1 MTKVSFN
8 GMSLEELRDFLDYK
22 VDEYNRPSF
31 IPTDPIQLP
40 HRFER
45 KEDIEIVAFLVSTI
59 AWGNRKSII
68 TSGERL
74 IQIMEEAPY
83 DFVKDYRSFSSP
95 FVHRT
100 FNAEDLHVF
109 FTSLRRIYEKGG
121 LEHAFAPHPDFS
133 GSYGRIVSFR
143 NTFTEGHFPQR
154 TYKHLSNPLKNAS
167 AKRLNMFLRWMVR
180 KDNRGVDFGIWD
192 SIPMP
197 ELHLPL
203 DVHTGNIARKL
214 GLLTRTQNDWKSVAE
229 IQEHLIQLDPEDP
242 CKYDFALFG
251 LGAFEGF

>member
-1 MTKVSFN
+1 MTEQRYK
-8 GMSLEELRDFLDYK
+8 GMTFEELREFLNFK

-31 IPTDPIQLP
+31 IATDPIQLA

-74 IQIMEEAPY
+74 IRIMEESPY
-83 DFVKDYRSFSSP
+83 EFIRNYRTFSSP

-100 FNAEDLHVF
+100 FNAEDLDVF
-109 FTSLRRIYEKGG
+109 FKSLRRIYENGG
-121 LEHAFAPHPDFS
+121 LEKAFSAHPEYAGVF
-133 GSYGRIVSFR
+133 GRIVHFR
-143 NTFTEGHFPQR
+143 DTFTSGDFPQR
-154 TYKHLSNPLKNAS
+154 THKHLSNPLKNAS

-180 KDNRGVDFGIWD
+180 NDKRGVDFGLWN
-192 SIPMP
+192 SIPTS

-214 GLLTRTQNDWKSVAE
+214 GLLERTQNDWKSVAE
-229 IQEHLIQLDPEDP
+229 IQQHLVQLDPEDP

>member
-1 MTKVSFN
+1 MTQQRYK
-8 GMSLEELRDFLDYK
+8 GMTLEELRDFLDYK

-31 IPTDPIQLP
+31 IPTDPIQLA

-74 IQIMEEAPY
+74 IGIMEETPY
-83 DFVKDYRSFSSP
+83 EFVCNYSSFSSP

-109 FTSLRRIYEKGG
+109 FTSLRRIYEQDG
-121 LEHAFAPHPDFS
+121 LEKVFAPHPEYPGAF
-133 GSYGRIVSFR
+133 GRIVSFR
-143 NTFTEGHFPQR
+143 NTFTAVDFPQR
-154 TYKHLSNPLKNAS
+154 THKHLSNPLKNAS

-180 KDNRGVDFGIWD
+180 KDNRGVDFGLWN
-192 SIPMP
+192 SIQMS

-229 IQEHLIQLDPEDP
+229 IQEHLIQLDPKDP